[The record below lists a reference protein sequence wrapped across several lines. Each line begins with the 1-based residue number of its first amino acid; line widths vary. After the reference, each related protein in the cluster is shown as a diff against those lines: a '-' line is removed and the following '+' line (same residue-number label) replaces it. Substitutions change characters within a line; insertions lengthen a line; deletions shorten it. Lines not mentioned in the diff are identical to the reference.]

1 MYAKG
6 MSQRDIE
13 DVLKRIYGAE
23 ITQGLGYQKTSLQAS
38 MRASAQTSKTVV

>member
-13 DVLKRIYGAE
+13 YVLKQIYGAE
-23 ITQGLGYQKTSLQAS
+23 ITQGLGYQKTSL
-38 MRASAQTSKTVV
+38 RAFTQVSVQTSKTVV